1 MKKHPLPRISLPI
14 AALVFSLFFIQC
26 TQGAK
31 KTNTQSAPNLID
43 ENNRVNASSDSS
55 KLAGTWELNYI
66 TGSRIAFGGLYP
78 NKKPT
83 ITFDVVNNS
92 VSGNTSCNN
101 FSGQLKVTGN
111 KIDFTGPIAMT
122 KMMCQDGKGENVF
135 VETLKKVNTYTIS
148 NGTSLNFIQDDM
160 VVMRFSKK

>member
-1 MKKHPLPRISLPI
+1 MKKHLLQRISLPI
-14 AALVFSLFFIQC
+14 AVLVVSLFFIQC
-26 TQGAK
+26 TQVAK

-43 ENNRVNASSDSS
+43 ENNRVNASSDIS

-66 TGSRIAFGGLYP
+66 TGSRIAFNGLYP

-83 ITFDVVNNS
+83 ITFDVVNNV

-101 FSGQLKVTGN
+101 FSGKLIVEGN
-111 KIDFTGPIAMT
+111 KIDFTGPIVMT

-148 NGTSLNFIQDDM
+148 NSTSLNFIQNDM
-160 VVMRFSKK
+160 AVMRFSKK

>member
-43 ENNRVNASSDSS
+43 ENNRVDASSDSS
-55 KLAGTWELNYI
+55 KLTGTWELNYI
-66 TGSRIAFGGLYP
+66 TGSRIAFDGLYP

>member
-43 ENNRVNASSDSS
+43 ENNRVDASSDSS
-55 KLAGTWELNYI
+55 KLTGTWELNYI
-66 TGSRIAFGGLYP
+66 TGSRIAFDGLYP

-160 VVMRFSKK
+160 AVMRFSKK

>member
-1 MKKHPLPRISLPI
+1 MKKHPLECILLPI
-14 AALVFSLFFIQC
+14 AALFCILFFIQC
-26 TQGAK
+26 TRGAK
-31 KTNTQSAPNLID
+31 KTNTQPVPNLVD
-43 ENNRVNASSDSS
+43 ENNRVSASSDST
-55 KLAGTWELNYI
+55 KLTGTWELNYI
-66 TGSRIAFGGLYP
+66 TGSRIAFDGLYP

-111 KIDFTGPIAMT
+111 KIDFTGPLAMT

-160 VVMRFSKK
+160 AVMRFSKK

>member
-1 MKKHPLPRISLPI
+1 MKKHSLLRISLPI

-31 KTNTQSAPNLID
+31 KTNTQPVPNLID
-43 ENNRVNASSDSS
+43 ENNRVDASSDSS

>member
-1 MKKHPLPRISLPI
+1 MKKHLFQRISLPI
-14 AALVFSLFFIQC
+14 AALVVSLFFIQC
-26 TQGAK
+26 TPLAK

-43 ENNRVNASSDSS
+43 ENNRINASSDSS
-55 KLAGTWELNYI
+55 KLTGTWELNYI

-83 ITFDVVNNS
+83 ITFDVVNNL

-101 FSGQLKVTGN
+101 FSGKLIVEGN